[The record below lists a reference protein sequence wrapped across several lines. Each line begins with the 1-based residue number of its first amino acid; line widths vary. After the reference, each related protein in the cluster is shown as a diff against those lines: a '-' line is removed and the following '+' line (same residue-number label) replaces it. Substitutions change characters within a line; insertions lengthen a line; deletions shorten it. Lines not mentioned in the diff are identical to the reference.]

1 MTLTCS
7 MTIAGVAPPQRR
19 TIPRAAVPARPP
31 HRVLQLHQLNE
42 EVVFGI
48 ELGGGHG
55 AFEVEAEPLL
65 NAGPAGALG
74 EIEQERE
81 VEHDRRGED
90 RVAAEEV
97 DLHLHRIAEP
107 AEEV

>member
-1 MTLTCS
+1 ML
-7 MTIAGVAPPQRR
+7 
-19 TIPRAAVPARPP
+19 
-31 HRVLQLHQLNE
+31 
-42 EVVFGI
+42 GI

-65 NAGPAGALG
+65 DAGPAGALG

-81 VEHDRRGED
+81 VENDGRGED

-97 DLHLHRIAEP
+97 DLHLHRIAAP
-107 AEEV
+107 AEEVDVVPSLFGVAARRVVFDPDFMKKISVETLIGVRLKDVVEDA